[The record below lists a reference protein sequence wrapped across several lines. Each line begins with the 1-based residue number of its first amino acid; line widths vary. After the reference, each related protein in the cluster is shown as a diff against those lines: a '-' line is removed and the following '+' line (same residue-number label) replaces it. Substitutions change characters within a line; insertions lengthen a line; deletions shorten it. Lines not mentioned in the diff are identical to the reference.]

1 MTLRQCIATASA
13 SCLALLV
20 GMPVGIAGEAAA
32 PPDASGTQLSV
43 DQAGPQTVQAIW
55 KHQEIAFYFQS
66 FTTFYSCTG
75 LEGKLERIMRALGVH
90 AKVRVR
96 SADCPSSVARMP
108 RVILKVA
115 SPVEATPEALAE
127 RDENKSV
134 RELTERVRGK
144 STSPIDS
151 LEEFPAQWRKVSLNR
166 GRLALDPGD
175 CELIEQLQRKV
186 LPKLAVRVT
195 DDDLLCSPNQLTLG
209 QPRLELEALMQ
220 MPSPDA
226 PLDTDDGQ
234 RQTPPEKSD
243 S

>member
-1 MTLRQCIATASA
+1 MTLHRLTAAASA
-13 SCLALLV
+13 LWLTLLV
-20 GMPVGIAGEAAA
+20 GMPAGSAEQAQSSLDQS
-32 PPDASGTQLSV
+32 PPDESSAPAA
-43 DQAGPQTVQAIW
+43 DDIVQAIW

-66 FTTFYSCTG
+66 FTTFYSCYA

-127 RDENKSV
+127 RDENKSE
-134 RELTERVRGK
+134 RELIERLRGK
-144 STSPIDS
+144 STHPIDS
-151 LEEFPAQWRKVSLNR
+151 LEAFPAQWRKVSLTR
-166 GRLALDPGD
+166 GRLALEPGD

-195 DDDLLCSPNQLTLG
+195 DDDLQCSPNQLTLG
-209 QPRLELEALMQ
+209 SRAW
-220 MPSPDA
+220 
-226 PLDTDDGQ
+226 
-234 RQTPPEKSD
+234 KSKR
-243 S
+243 